1 MPLWSNWTG
10 HAPSK
15 RDGARSNRA
24 GGTRDAGTGLGTT
37 YGPLEEAVRLA
48 RFSPWSMRVRIPRGP
63 RRYSTW
69 PHRSW
74 VRIRGF
80 HPREQSSSLCG
91 ATKAAVRQDRYED
104 GKARHSRSGVVQSV
118 GRCPVKAAIW
128 VRIPVPEP
136 WWRSSAGQSAGPSSQ
151 RSRVRSSSSPLQYHA
166 PVVKR
171 RSCRITD
178 PAVGV
183 RVPPGALHARLAQWE
198 SARFTP
204 ARRIG
209 SIPSPSTVAVAQPG
223 RAPGCDPG
231 GCAFEP
237 RRSPHARVA

>member
-1 MPLWSNWTG
+1 MS
-10 HAPSK
+10 
-15 RDGARSNRA
+15 
-24 GGTRDAGTGLGTT
+24 
-37 YGPLEEAVRLA
+37 
-48 RFSPWSMRVRIPRGP
+48 RVRIP
-63 RRYSTW
+63 
-69 PHRSW
+69 
-74 VRIRGF
+74 
-80 HPREQSSSLCG
+80 
-91 ATKAAVRQDRYED
+91 
-104 GKARHSRSGVVQSV
+104 
-118 GRCPVKAAIW
+118 
-128 VRIPVPEP
+128 
-136 WWRSSAGQSAGPSSQ
+136 
-151 RSRVRSSSSPLQYHA
+151 SSPPRYHA

-204 ARRIG
+204 ARRTG

-237 RRSPHARVA
+237 RRSPQCQGRAIGSAASCKAVGRPATGGSSPSPGTHVPVAQQESAAVSGTAGRPFESGRGYRGARLAGAGPNPQVLMLWTRPAARAAADVIAHGVIEIGSHHLLLPYESLV